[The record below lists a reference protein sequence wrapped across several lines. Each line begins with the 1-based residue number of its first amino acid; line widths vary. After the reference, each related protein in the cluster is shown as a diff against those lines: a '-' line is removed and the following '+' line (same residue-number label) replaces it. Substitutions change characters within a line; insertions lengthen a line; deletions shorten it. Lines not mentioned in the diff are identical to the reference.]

1 MADSFTTAF
10 VFYFVVIDPIAVT
23 PLFLSLTDQLDR
35 NQKYRAAIESITV
48 ATIILCFF
56 FLVGTQILAQLKISL
71 PAFKIAG
78 GILLLLI
85 AVEMLF
91 GKRRLR
97 RKKEMETIADD
108 VGIFPLAVPLLAGP
122 AAITSVMVVSSDHG
136 GSLAQRLIA
145 LGPLLS
151 VMIVTLLAL
160 LLAATTDR
168 YIKKKVTQVFSRV
181 ISIILAGLSIQYII
195 DGLQSVFFSS

>member
-1 MADSFTTAF
+1 MGDSFTTAF

-48 ATIILCFF
+48 ATIVLCFF
-56 FLVGTQILAQLKISL
+56 FLVGTQILSALKISL

-91 GKRRLR
+91 GKRWLR
-97 RKKEMETIADD
+97 RKDEMERIADD

-122 AAITSVMVVSSDHG
+122 AAITSVMVVSSDQG
-136 GSLAQRLIA
+136 GGLAERFIA

-195 DGLQSVFFSS
+195 DGLQSVFFSA

>member
-97 RKKEMETIADD
+97 RKKEMERIADD

-122 AAITSVMVVSSDHG
+122 AAITSVMVVSSDQG
-136 GSLAQRLIA
+136 GGLAERLIA